1 MKSTH
6 TKRLMTM
13 TLVWTGCFIL
23 SALAQVLLLTPQKNS
38 KKQFK
43 KQLDEKKQIY
53 ASLVKLT
60 QEKNQIQLKQQ
71 IEQLQTGVK
80 DFVTDFGSLANL
92 TFDIGQI
99 ANEKKVT
106 SFNIKTKED
115 STVSRTP
122 NRNYIAESRLDV
134 SFVAGFNQ
142 FAAFLNALE
151 RHQPVIFV
159 NKFTI
164 TRSERNEAG
173 HEVSMDLSVFVRK
186 QQDSRNKG

>member
-1 MKSTH
+1 
-6 TKRLMTM
+6 M
-13 TLVWTGCFIL
+13 TLVWAGCFVL
-23 SALAQVLLLTPQKNS
+23 FALAQVFLLTPQKNS
-38 KKQFK
+38 KNQFK
-43 KQLDEKKQIY
+43 KQLAEKKQIY
-53 ASLVKLT
+53 DSLVKLT

-164 TRSERNEAG
+164 TRSERNETG
-173 HEVSMDLSVFVRK
+173 HEVSMNLSVFVRK
-186 QQDSRNKG
+186 QQDS